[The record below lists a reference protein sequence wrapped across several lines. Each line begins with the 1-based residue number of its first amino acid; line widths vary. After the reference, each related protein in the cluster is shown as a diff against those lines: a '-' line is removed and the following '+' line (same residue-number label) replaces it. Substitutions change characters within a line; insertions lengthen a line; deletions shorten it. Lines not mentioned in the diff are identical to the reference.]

1 MGVTPLS
8 HCKDQVGHNILKRQ
22 ETTVDPNL
30 SKPNAPSALKGKNLS
45 TKDFYDGPFA
55 LVGMG
60 NSPNKLESMT
70 VNYHWRKNL
79 TVTRRGKRRL
89 LPRDD
94 QSLAE
99 NLKPMDLLQVRNQEV
114 RFWYDALIY
123 LGVIRHSAKCPSS
136 LFASR
141 MHLKR
146 VENTCSTPQHT
157 GTV

>member
-1 MGVTPLS
+1 MGVIPLS
-8 HCKDQVGHNILKRQ
+8 HCKDQVGHDILKRQ

-70 VNYHWRKNL
+70 VNHHWRKNL

-94 QSLAE
+94 QKHGRELETNGLAPSAQSRDAV
-99 NLKPMDLLQVRNQEV
+99 LVRCS
-114 RFWYDALIY
+114 Y
-123 LGVIRHSAKCPSS
+123 LSWCHQAFRKMPIIIVC
-136 LFASR
+136 
-141 MHLKR
+141 
-146 VENTCSTPQHT
+146 
-157 GTV
+157 